1 MIKVAN
7 NLRALTEKQ
16 ALAGTATSALLHYLM
31 AEEDAAAEAHKGAL
45 KGLGFDLGALTGYVG
60 GNVAG
65 GLAAA
70 TNKFS
75 DPAKNFEEMRDRIVD
90 AGYMGGGM
98 GLLPGGIGGYLL
110 ARKLVEG

>member
-1 MIKVAN
+1 MIKVAS

-31 AEEDAAAEAHKGAL
+31 AEEAAAAEARKGAL

-60 GNVAG
+60 GSLAG
-65 GLAAA
+65 GAAV
-70 TNKFS
+70 NKFS
-75 DPAKNFEEMRDRIVD
+75 DPAKSFEELRDRTVD
-90 AGYMGGGM
+90 AGYMGGGL